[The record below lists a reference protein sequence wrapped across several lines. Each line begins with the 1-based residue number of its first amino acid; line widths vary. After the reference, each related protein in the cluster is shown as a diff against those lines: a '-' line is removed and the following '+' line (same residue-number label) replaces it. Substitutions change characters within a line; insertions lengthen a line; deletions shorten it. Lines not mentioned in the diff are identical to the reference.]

1 MVYCTMK
8 RLTLLLIFLSAVFSL
23 MSQSPCG
30 HNHMVLND
38 VEADSAFARRILP
51 GITYSRS
58 SFEQKTIPVIVH
70 IFHEGEEYGEGS
82 HLTQE
87 VVIGAIDRL
96 NQVFSGLTE
105 DDNNTFIDFCI
116 SNETLTGAQ
125 AFGILYH
132 DLNDYTGY
140 DGSLGNITNNNLY
153 VDLQNAYS
161 YSVSNYMEI
170 FVAPWTSGYAGFTST
185 PPSNLGVWI
194 RTTRFGSGPHIT
206 SSSGQTTTLEHEVG
220 HWCGLLHTFS
230 NGSFSNYESC
240 DEAQSESNCESQGDY
255 VCDTEPTPVSGNCI
269 NDCGN
274 DIGNMMSYHPG
285 TCRTGFTIGQIE
297 RMHERVEF
305 FRQQINNDFCDGT
318 ETGCID
324 SEACNYDI
332 EALYDDGSCEYADP
346 GFDCEG
352 NPVVSVQE
360 LVRSD
365 QVKGYTY
372 YDIQGRI
379 VNDETTMISGIYML
393 SIEYFN
399 GSKSVTKVYIDRR

>member
-8 RLTLLLIFLSAVFSL
+8 HLTLLLIFLSAVFSL

-38 VEADSAFARRILP
+38 VEADSTFARRILP

-87 VVIGAIDRL
+87 VVIGAIDHL
-96 NQVFSGLTE
+96 NQVFSGLAE

-132 DLNDYTGY
+132 DLNDYEPY
-140 DGSLGNITNNNLY
+140 DGSLGNITDNNFY
-153 VDLQNAYS
+153 IGLQNAYS

-194 RTTRFGSGPHIT
+194 RTARFGFGDHIT
-206 SSSGQTTTLEHEVG
+206 LASSQNTVLAHEVG

-240 DEAQSESNCESQGDY
+240 DEAQGESNCESQGDY
-255 VCDTEPTPVSGNCI
+255 VCDTEPTPVTGSCI
-269 NDCGN
+269 NSCGN
-274 DIGNMMSYHPG
+274 DTNNIMSYHPG

-297 RMHERVEF
+297 RMHERVEL

-324 SEACNYDI
+324 SEACNYDV

-365 QVKGYTY
+365 QVKSYTY

-379 VNDETTMISGIYML
+379 VNDETVMVSGIYML

-399 GSKSVTKVYIDRR
+399 GSRSVTKVYIDRR

>member
-23 MSQSPCG
+23 APQSPCG

-38 VEADSAFARRILP
+38 VEADSTFARRILP

-87 VVIGAIDRL
+87 VVIEAIDHL

-105 DDNNTFIDFCI
+105 DDNDTFIDFCI

-132 DLNDYTGY
+132 DLNDYAGY

-161 YSVSNYMEI
+161 YSVTNYMEI

-194 RTTRFGSGPHIT
+194 RTSRFGFGPHVI
-206 SSSGQTTTLEHEVG
+206 SSTGQNTTLAHEVG

-230 NGSFSNYESC
+230 NGSFSDYESC

-255 VCDTEPTPVSGNCI
+255 VCDTEPTPIAGNCI

-274 DIGNMMSYHPG
+274 DTNNIMSYHTG
-285 TCRTGFTIGQIE
+285 TCRTGFTMGQIE
-297 RMHERVEF
+297 RMHERVEL

-324 SEACNYDI
+324 SEACNYDV

-352 NPVVSVQE
+352 DQVVSVQE
-360 LVRSD
+360 LVLSD

-379 VNDETTMISGIYML
+379 VNDETAMISGIYML

-399 GSKSVTKVYIDRR
+399 GSRSVTKVYVDRR